1 MLIAVENWE
10 QLVLGCCVLSLSR
23 DYAEQ
28 LGSRRALGKKRGSEG
43 SSVSCT
49 EGQFSGVGYFF
60 WRYIFRSCWYLHLGC
75 EPWSLFSNLKAFCSE
90 DQFVSTL
97 DDFLFLPPNIWPT
110 LGHVKETWMVCD
122 RREAA
127 VCSCLS
133 SRAWYLEHSQV
144 QHPLLQPCGPVQ
156 LDTAQGKWCIWDT
169 HWGGWGLYFGEV
181 WHVGHSGAPAQLM
194 ACSARGYS
202 EVSETRSFSL
212 NSTM

>member
-1 MLIAVENWE
+1 MQSSWVPEGLW
-10 QLVLGCCVLSLSR
+10 
-23 DYAEQ
+23 
-28 LGSRRALGKKRGSEG
+28 KKRCSEG
-43 SSVSCT
+43 NSVSCT
-49 EGQFSGVGYFF
+49 EGQFSGVVFF
-60 WRYIFRSCWYLHLGC
+60 WRDIFRSCWYLRLVVSPGAC
-75 EPWSLFSNLKAFCSE
+75 FLITNAFCSE

-156 LDTAQGKWCIWDT
+156 LNTAQDKWCIWDT
-169 HWGGWGLYFGEV
+169 TEV
-181 WHVGHSGAPAQLM
+181 DGVYILVKYGMLDIQELLPQLL

-212 NSTM
+212 NSTMYSYASVAGGYSGSNFRQISSWVKS